1 MEDFALSSI
10 DTKSKRSNRN
20 IKEVE
25 LRRSIE
31 DHMEKR
37 RLRSEFGDI
46 IDL

>member
-10 DTKSKRSNRN
+10 DTGSNRSKRN

-31 DHMEKR
+31 EHMERK